1 MAKVDSTQTVNPESY
16 DIWDAGQKNYVQKAE
31 WNLVSRKTLPLIP
44 YRAMDISRTDKRWYR
59 HVNYHSLAL
68 ELIIT
73 GKMEYQNDN
82 CTLIASAGMLYV
94 VSKGS
99 NVRMVKTGDEIR
111 RKLTLLISG
120 SCLESITASL
130 GLDKDQ
136 LIQLPDPGLV
146 EKMMREI
153 AAGIGEQKP
162 EELLSCKTYELLL
175 YLSTLRANL
184 PQVLMPVLNIL
195 TKDPINRFSVPDMAS
210 LCGISE
216 STLRRLFHQ
225 HFGTSPQEYRKKIRL
240 TIGMELLRNPEISI
254 KEAAARSGFD
264 SPLRFSLSFKSYFG
278 ISPQE
283 WRKRYLKK
291 NPDPQR

>member
-1 MAKVDSTQTVNPESY
+1 MAKVDSTQTVDPESY

-82 CTLIASAGMLYV
+82 CTMIASAGMLYV

-130 GLDKDQ
+130 GFDKDQ

>member
-1 MAKVDSTQTVNPESY
+1 
-16 DIWDAGQKNYVQKAE
+16 
-31 WNLVSRKTLPLIP
+31 
-44 YRAMDISRTDKRWYR
+44 
-59 HVNYHSLAL
+59 
-68 ELIIT
+68 
-73 GKMEYQNDN
+73 
-82 CTLIASAGMLYV
+82 
-94 VSKGS
+94 
-99 NVRMVKTGDEIR
+99 
-111 RKLTLLISG
+111 
-120 SCLESITASL
+120 
-130 GLDKDQ
+130 
-136 LIQLPDPGLV
+136 
-146 EKMMREI
+146 
-153 AAGIGEQKP
+153 
-162 EELLSCKTYELLL
+162 
-175 YLSTLRANL
+175 
-184 PQVLMPVLNIL
+184 MPVLNIL

-291 NPDPQR
+291 NPDPQDKK